1 MDPYDMAKKL
11 KQINV
16 RHAFKSKLK
25 KGDEVVIL
33 AGKSRGE
40 TGPIESIDKKTNRVY
55 IAGKNMNKKHQ
66 KPDLQNH
73 EGGIVDVPMGVH
85 ISKVALADGK
95 TKKPT
100 RIGYKVEGGKK
111 LRFAKKSK
119 SLIDK

>member
-1 MDPYDMAKKL
+1 MATKL
-11 KQINV
+11 KQFNP
-16 RHAFKSKLK
+16 RHAFKSKLR

-40 TGPIESIDKKTNRVY
+40 TGTIETIDKKTSRVF
-55 IAGKNMNKKHQ
+55 IAGKNLNKKHQ

-73 EGGIVDVPMGVH
+73 EGGIVDVPMGIH

-100 RIGYKVEGGKK
+100 RIGYKIEGGKK
-111 LRFAKKSK
+111 SRYAKKSNT
-119 SLIDK
+119 LIDK

>member
-1 MDPYDMAKKL
+1 MATKL
-11 KQINV
+11 KQHSP
-16 RHAFKSKLK
+16 RHAFKSKLR

-40 TGPIESIDKKTNRVY
+40 TGTIESIDKKTDRIF
-55 IAGKNMNKKHQ
+55 IAGKNLNKKHQ

-85 ISKVALADGK
+85 VSKVALADGK

-100 RIGYKVEGGKK
+100 RIGYKIEGDKK
-111 LRFAKKSK
+111 VRIAKKSK
-119 SLIDK
+119 TVV